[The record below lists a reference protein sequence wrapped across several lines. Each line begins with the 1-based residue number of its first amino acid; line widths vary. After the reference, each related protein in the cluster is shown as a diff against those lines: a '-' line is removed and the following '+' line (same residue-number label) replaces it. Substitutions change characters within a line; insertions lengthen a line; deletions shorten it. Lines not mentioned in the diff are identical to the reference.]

1 MRSQEGECVGSDG
14 IERWYPLV
22 KPDADDKIKDTS

>member
-14 IERWYPLV
+14 IGRWYPLV
-22 KPDADDKIKDTS
+22 KPDDKIKDTS